1 MTRVAAP
8 YASAG
13 SVAVLRLTSFCFGL
27 AAGGLLIRERRTRI
41 LAERLGAAT
50 LETLLNAIDA
60 NDAVTGSHVRR
71 VADYSLILCDA
82 ADFDER
88 TSRSVERVAL
98 FHDIG
103 KIHEALSDIFH
114 EKSKLTPAERR
125 AVMTHPQRGAD
136 VLAPLAPFYPELPR
150 GVLSHHERWDGSGY
164 PRHLKGRRI
173 PLEARVVAISDTFDA
188 ITHSRRYNK
197 ARSITEAKQ
206 AIMEGRG
213 TQFQPDLVDLFLSP
227 PVIECIEQSITA
239 GQRPRSKGHRRDGK
253 NIGRSVP
260 DLKFRWRSSGVAR
273 QPLGR

>member
-1 MTRVAAP
+1 MLKLAP
-8 YASAG
+8 
-13 SVAVLRLTSFCFGL
+13 FCFGL

-60 NDAVTGSHVRR
+60 NDAMTGAHVRR
-71 VADYSLILCDA
+71 VAEYSLILCDA

-88 TSRSVERVAL
+88 TCRSVERVAL

-103 KIHEALSDIFH
+103 KVHEAISDIFH
-114 EKSKLTPAERR
+114 ESSKLTPAERR

-164 PRHLKGRRI
+164 PRRLKGRRI
-173 PLEARVVAISDTFDA
+173 PLEARVVAITDTFDA
-188 ITHSRRYNK
+188 ITKSRRYNK
-197 ARSITEAKQ
+197 ARSITEAKR
-206 AIMEGRG
+206 AILEGRG

-227 PVIECIEQSITA
+227 PVIECIEQSLDA
-239 GQRPRSKGHRRDGK
+239 GQRPRLRGHRRDGK
-253 NIGRSVP
+253 NISQSVP
-260 DLKFRWRSSGVAR
+260 DLRFRWRTAGAAR
-273 QPLGR
+273 QPRGR